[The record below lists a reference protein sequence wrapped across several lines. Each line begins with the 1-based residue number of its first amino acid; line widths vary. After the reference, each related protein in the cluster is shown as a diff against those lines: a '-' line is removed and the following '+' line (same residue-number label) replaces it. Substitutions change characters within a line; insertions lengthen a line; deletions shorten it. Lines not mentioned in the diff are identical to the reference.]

1 MSSLPID
8 DLERQAAAD
17 RRHLDNSVIDLRHAV
32 KERVKDRLDIKRRLR
47 EHVWPAAGVL
57 AIIGLVVG
65 IVIAGVFT
73 RD

>member
-17 RRHLDNSVIDLRHAV
+17 RRHLHNSVIDLRQAVKDRV
-32 KERVKDRLDIKRRLR
+32 KERLNIKGKLR
-47 EHVWPAAGVL
+47 EHVWPAAGAL
-57 AIIGLVVG
+57 ALIGLVLG

>member
-17 RRHLDNSVIDLRHAV
+17 RRQLHNSVIGLRQTLKDRV
-32 KERVKDRLDIKRRLR
+32 KEQFDIKSRMR
-47 EHVWPAAGVL
+47 EHPWPAAGAL
-57 AIIGLVVG
+57 ALIGLVLG
-65 IVIAGVFT
+65 FVIAGVFT

>member
-17 RRHLDNSVIDLRHAV
+17 RRHLDNSVVDLRQAV
-32 KERVKDRLDIKRRLR
+32 KDRVKDRLDIKRRLR
-47 EHVWPAAGVL
+47 EHVWPAAGAL
-57 AIIGLVVG
+57 AFIGLVLGFV
-65 IVIAGVFT
+65 VAGVFT

>member
-17 RRHLDNSVIDLRHAV
+17 RRQLDSSVVELKD
-32 KERVKDRLDIKRRLR
+32 RVKDRLDIKAMLR
-47 EHVWPAAGVL
+47 EHVGPAAGVL
-57 AIIGLVVG
+57 ALVGLVLG
-65 IVIAGVFT
+65 FVIAGVFT

>member
-8 DLERQAAAD
+8 DLERQAAWD
-17 RRHLDNSVIDLRHAV
+17 RRNLHHSVMDLREAV
-32 KERVKDRLDIKRRLR
+32 KDRVKDRLDIKRRLR
-47 EHVWPAAGVL
+47 EHVWPAAGAVAL
-57 AIIGLVVG
+57 IGLVLG

>member
-17 RRHLDNSVIDLRHAV
+17 RRHLHDSVMDLREAV
-32 KERVKDRLDIKRRLR
+32 KDRVKDRLDIKRRLR
-47 EHVWPAAGVL
+47 EHVWPAAGVVAL
-57 AIIGLVVG
+57 IGLALG

>member
-1 MSSLPID
+1 MSSLPFD

-17 RRHLDNSVIDLRHAV
+17 RRHLQNSVIDFRQAV
-32 KERVKDRLDIKRRLR
+32 KDRVKDRLDINRKIR

-57 AIIGLVVG
+57 ALIGLVLG

>member
-17 RRHLDNSVIDLRHAV
+17 RRQLHKSVIDL
-32 KERVKDRLDIKRRLR
+32 KDTFKDRVKGDIKSKMR
-47 EHVWPAAGVL
+47 EHVWPAAGAL
-57 AIIGLVVG
+57 ALIGLVLG
-65 IVIAGVFT
+65 FVISGVFA

>member
-17 RRHLDNSVIDLRHAV
+17 RRQLDNSVVELRQAV
-32 KERVKDRLDIKRRLR
+32 KDRVKDHLDIKAMLR
-47 EHVWPAAGVL
+47 EHVRPAAGVL
-57 AIIGLVVG
+57 ALLGLVLG
-65 IVIAGVFT
+65 FVIAGVFT